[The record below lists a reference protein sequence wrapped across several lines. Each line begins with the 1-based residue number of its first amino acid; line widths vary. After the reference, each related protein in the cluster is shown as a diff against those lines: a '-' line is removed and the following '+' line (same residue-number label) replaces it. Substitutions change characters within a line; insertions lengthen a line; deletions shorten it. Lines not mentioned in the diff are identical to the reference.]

1 LELVGYLRKLLTQLC
16 KFMSNWLPTKKEER
30 NKRWIINNIRKQ
42 KAKRKRALKT
52 SQSGVYIKYY

>member
-1 LELVGYLRKLLTQLC
+1 
-16 KFMSNWLPTKKEER
+16 MSNWLPTKKEER